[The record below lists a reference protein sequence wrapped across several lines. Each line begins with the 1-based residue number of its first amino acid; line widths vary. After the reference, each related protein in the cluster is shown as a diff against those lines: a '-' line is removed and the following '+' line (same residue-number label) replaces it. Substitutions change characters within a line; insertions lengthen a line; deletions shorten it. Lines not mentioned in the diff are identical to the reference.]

1 MLVNLKGF
9 LNSPLKEFLEN
20 NEFTPRTYNTIN
32 RVIWN
37 TLKVKDVSEFNT
49 KAKVGH
55 LFCFTEEE
63 FKCNYGVSNK
73 VISEINSALSDKGV
87 ILF

>member
-9 LNSPLKEFLEN
+9 LNSPLKEFLEEG
-20 NEFTPRTYNTIN
+20 EFTPRTYNTIC
-32 RVIWN
+32 RVMWHE
-37 TLKVKDVSEFNT
+37 LKVKDSTEFNT

-55 LFCFTEEE
+55 LFCFTEDE
-63 FKCNYGVSNK
+63 FKSNYGVTNK
-73 VISEINSALSDKGV
+73 VISELNTALSNRGV